1 MRKEI
6 LFIIENLRGGGAEKV
21 LLDLLRRF
29 DYTHYH
35 VSLHVAY
42 PEGVYKND
50 IPKEVE
56 LIFLY
61 KKNHTFCRKAF
72 RYYKRYGGF
81 SYMLRYQLQKRIKN
95 SYDVI
100 VSFLEGRALLLHSLI
115 RDKGG
120 MNITW
125 VHSDLSTYHW
135 TMAAFPSLSAEKKCY
150 ATMDKIVFVS
160 HQAMNSFSNM
170 FALSVPATCIYNII
184 DTKHIQALAAKEE
197 ISYPCFT
204 VTTMGTLNR
213 VKAFEKLVYVAK
225 RFSDA
230 GYSIHFQIIGEGDK
244 EEQLKKLCHDLKV
257 QAQVHFLGFMNNP
270 YPYLKSSDMYVST
283 SLSEGFSLVIGE
295 AMGLGV
301 PVAATRT
308 AGATELLDE
317 GRCGVLTEH
326 DEEDIYKG
334 IKMLVDDERLRSEY
348 AEKALRRSEI
358 FAVDK
363 IMQQIYGLFN

>member
-1 MRKEI
+1 MKKEI

-21 LLDLLRRF
+21 LLDLLKRF
-29 DYTHYH
+29 DYTLYH
-35 VSLHVAY
+35 VSLLVGY

-61 KKNHTFCRKAF
+61 KENHTFCRKAF

-81 SYMLRYQLQKRIKN
+81 SYMLKYQLQKRIKG

-100 VSFLEGRALLLHSLI
+100 ISFLEGRALLLHSLI
-115 RDKGG
+115 KDKGG

-135 TMAAFPSLSAEKKCY
+135 TAAAFPDLSAEKACY
-150 ATMDKIVFVS
+150 AAMDKIVFVS
-160 HQAMNSFSNM
+160 HQAMNN
-170 FALSVPATCIYNII
+170 FADVFDVSVPVVCIYNII
-184 DTKHIQALAAKEE
+184 DTEHIRALSAKED

-213 VKAFEKLVYVAK
+213 VKAFDKLVYVSK
-225 RFSDA
+225 RFCEA
-230 GYSIHFQIIGEGDK
+230 GYSIHFQIIGEGENEK
-244 EEQLKKLCHDLKV
+244 QLRRLCEDLGM
-257 QAQVHFLGFMNNP
+257 QRQISFLGFIENP
-270 YPYLKSSDMYVST
+270 YPYLKSSDIYVST

-301 PVAATRT
+301 PVVATYT
-308 AGATELLDE
+308 AGAIELLD
-317 GRCGVLTEH
+317 GGQCGVLTEH
-326 DEEDIYKG
+326 DVEAIYEG
-334 IKMLVDDERLRSEY
+334 IKILADDKELRQRY
-348 AEKALRRSEI
+348 AEKAVRRSEI

-363 IMQQIYGLFN
+363 IMRQVYGLFD